1 MATDEGLP
9 AKRRR
14 VIVENM
20 SRDLDLA
27 IRYWG
32 EASGARWLKQAGE
45 ELAALK
51 IIHTTDAVVQ
61 RHAARM
67 AAR

>member
-27 IRYWG
+27 VQPWG

-45 ELAALK
+45 EPAALK
-51 IIHTTDAVVQ
+51 IIHTTDAVVK

>member
-14 VIVENM
+14 VIVETM

-27 IRYWG
+27 IQHWG
-32 EASGARWLKQAGE
+32 DEAGAQWLKQAGE

-51 IIHTTDAVVQ
+51 IIHTTDAVVK